1 MPSQRHQPHNHFKL
15 SVHKLHRG
23 IVHTPLRKILPHGY
37 EFGST
42 PSSSNLSSLLA
53 DFQQQDLPVKYYFP
67 AICRFHV
74 VFQFAM

>member
-1 MPSQRHQPHNHFKL
+1 
-15 SVHKLHRG
+15 
-23 IVHTPLRKILPHGY
+23 VHTPLRKLLPQGY

-53 DFQQQDLPVKYYFP
+53 VFQQQNLPVKNYFP
-67 AICRFHV
+67 AICQFHV